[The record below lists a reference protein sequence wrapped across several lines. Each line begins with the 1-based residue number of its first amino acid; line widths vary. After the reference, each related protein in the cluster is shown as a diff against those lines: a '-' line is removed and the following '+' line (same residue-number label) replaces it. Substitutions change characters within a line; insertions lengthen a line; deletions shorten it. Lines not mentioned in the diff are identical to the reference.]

1 MEETKPWV
9 WVCQFEEPGLHPPIG
24 QCPADQ
30 SVAVRQRNLALWPSI
45 CQDSTDL
52 HVGPSSGGG
61 RYFGMGGGPEKRR
74 TEAFAKTTYPIFP
87 PRISATSF

>member
-1 MEETKPWV
+1 MICQLWLAPGQEKLGRGNRMEETKPWV

-61 RYFGMGGGPEKRR
+61 RYFGMGGG
-74 TEAFAKTTYPIFP
+74 T
-87 PRISATSF
+87 